1 MPALSPTMT
10 DGTLISWQKN
20 EGDAV
25 EPGDVIAEIE
35 TDKATMEVEAVDDG
49 ILAKILIPAGTANV
63 SVNTPIAVLLEEGE
77 TDADLA
83 NFSVTE
89 KQPTPTDTADKNESS
104 PHNEADHAHAAAPP
118 PTTPQNTSV
127 IASPVAR
134 RIADEKGIDLT
145 TIQGS
150 GPKGRVIKND
160 VLNAPTRTSV
170 DAPIDT
176 PAPILQQPAA
186 TNTTPTPGLARI
198 STSDAPSPTRTPLS
212 GMRKTIA
219 ARLTESKQ
227 TVPHFYLSVDANVDA
242 LLAARADINKRLE
255 KQGVKISVNDFVIK
269 ACAVALLRV
278 PEANVTWG
286 DDHVMHHHRADVSVA
301 VAIEGGLI
309 TPIVPD
315 AGRCSLVEIS
325 QQVRDLAARAR
336 AGKLQP
342 HEYQGGTFTL
352 SNLGMFG
359 IDTFSAILNP
369 PQASILAVG
378 AAAKKPVATP
388 DGDLEIATI
397 MNCTLSADHRALDGA
412 VAATYLNA
420 IKDNLE
426 NPAMMLV

>member
-10 DGTLISWQKN
+10 EGTLVSWQKK
-20 EGDAV
+20 EGDSV

-35 TDKATMEVEAVDDG
+35 TDKATMEVEAVDGG
-49 ILAKILIPAGTANV
+49 ILAQILVPAGTENV
-63 SVNTPIAVLLEEGE
+63 HVNTPIAIVLEEGE
-77 TDADLA
+77 SGEDLA
-83 NFSVTE
+83 NFSVVTPAAVPSE
-89 KQPTPTDTADKNESS
+89 SKDSVSAHQPNPADIPS
-104 PHNEADHAHAAAPP
+104 ADAGTRNLLENA
-118 PTTPQNTSV
+118 SV

-134 RIADEKGIDLT
+134 RIADKKGLDLT
-145 TIQGS
+145 SVQGS
-150 GPKGRVIKND
+150 GPHGRIVKKD
-160 VLNAPTRTSV
+160 VLNAPA
-170 DAPIDT
+170 APPKRNAQAEHSDVIAA
-176 PAPILQQPAA
+176 PAHPRESQHPAFS
-186 TNTTPTPGLARI
+186 PT
-198 STSDAPSPTRTPLS
+198 STSDAPSPTRVPLS

-227 TVPHFYLSVDANVDA
+227 TVPHFYLSVDAHVDA

-255 KQGVKISVNDFVIK
+255 KQGIRISVNDFVIK

-286 DDHVMHHHRADVSVA
+286 TDHVMHHHRGDVSVA
-301 VAIEGGLI
+301 VSIEGGLI
-309 TPIVPD
+309 TPIVTD

-325 QQVRDLAARAR
+325 QRVKDLAARAR
-336 AGKLQP
+336 EGKLQP
-342 HEYQGGTFTL
+342 GEYQGGTFTL
-352 SNLGMFG
+352 SNLGMYG

-378 AAAKKPVATP
+378 AAAQKPVASAQGT
-388 DGDLEIATI
+388 LEIATV

-412 VAATYLNA
+412 VAATFLNA